1 MKKNILLITAALCL
15 QPCLSGAETKMT
27 SEEREKVIQLL
38 HDSQKEFIALVEG
51 LSDEQWKWKPT
62 PERWSVGEVAE
73 HILLAEGSLF
83 AKMKEALDSPPNPE
97 WEAKTAGKTET
108 LLKIMAP
115 RLGKAVA
122 PEPIQPNGKLSR
134 SEIMSR
140 FAEARAGTVKF
151 TEETQLALKEH
162 TSEHPFKF
170 FGTLNAYQWLIYI
183 PLHNMR
189 HDKQIQEVMATA
201 GFPK

>member
-1 MKKNILLITAALCL
+1 M
-15 QPCLSGAETKMT
+15 
-27 SEEREKVIQLL
+27 
-38 HDSQKEFIALVEG
+38 
-51 LSDEQWKWKPT
+51 
-62 PERWSVGEVAE
+62 GEVAE
-73 HILLAEGSLF
+73 HILLAEGSLLG
-83 AKMKEALDSPPNPE
+83 KMREALAAPVNPE
-97 WEAKTAGKTET
+97 WEAKTAGKTEF

-134 SEIMSR
+134 AEIMSR
-140 FAEARAGTVKF
+140 FAEARAGTIQF
-151 TEETQLALKEH
+151 TSETLASMKDH

-170 FGTLNAYQWLIYI
+170 FGTLNAYQWLIYV

-201 GFPK
+201 GFPS